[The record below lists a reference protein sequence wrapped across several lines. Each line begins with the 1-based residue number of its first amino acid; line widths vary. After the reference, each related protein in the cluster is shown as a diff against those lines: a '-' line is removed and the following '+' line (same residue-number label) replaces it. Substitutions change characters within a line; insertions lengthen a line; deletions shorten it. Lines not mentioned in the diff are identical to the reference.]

1 VIRVRKLLATD
12 DRTRFRSGNPDLDR
26 FFHRYAAQ
34 NQFKHYVGTTYV
46 AHEDHGAI
54 LGFVTVTPSAI
65 EFADLPPALGLR
77 LPRYPLPVLRIARLA
92 VGATA
97 QGQGVGSALR
107 RFAFKLALS
116 LRDDLGCVGV
126 VVDAKADAR
135 SFYEKLGFEPLQV
148 DEGLLGDRPVPTPY
162 VLPRAKVAV

>member
-1 VIRVRKLLATD
+1 VIQVRKLLATD
-12 DRTRFRSGNPDLDR
+12 DRTCFRSGDPDLDR

-34 NQFKHYVGTTYV
+34 NQFKHYIGTTYV
-46 AHEDHGAI
+46 AHDDQGAI
-54 LGFVTVTPSAI
+54 LGFVTVTASAI
-65 EFADLPPALGLR
+65 EVADLPPALGLR

-92 VGATA
+92 VGDTA
-97 QGQGVGSALR
+97 QGQGVGSALL
-107 RFAFKLALS
+107 RFAFNLALS

-162 VLPRAKVAV
+162 FLPIAKVAV